1 MNPPTP
7 PSSDGAPISDRTVL
21 DRLFAHHADLVMIV
35 TPRGQVEYLGPAARH
50 VLPSAA
56 PGAQLRTWI
65 HPEDQLALAGVL
77 AALRGGEAATLPAF
91 RVTPDGRAW
100 RWLSG
105 TAAHHGEDPLIAGVL
120 LTLQD
125 ITLTVRGASTGASG
139 HTVTA
144 ALAGALSAEE
154 VARAVVEDATT
165 TLGAQAGMIVLRR
178 APHLPLTPVGA
189 TGYDGAV
196 SANWQQFLDADQLHE
211 VRDAASGQGPI
222 IVTAHDWQVRYPSMP
237 PGPYPLTALLPLH
250 NYGHHLG
257 VLALSFTRVHPF
269 TPGELV
275 FMQTLARQAVQAL
288 QGALLHE
295 QLKASEARHQK
306 LNRYGADLVSILDPG
321 GQLIFT
327 TAATSKILGYPE
339 GDLDNRPAFDFIHP
353 DDHELVAQALGAL
366 ADGRAEPV
374 RATFRFRHQSGEWVW
389 IESIAAN
396 HFDDPDIGGIL
407 VNSRDVSATVRLG
420 QELANRETAFR
431 HLFERN
437 PLPMWLYDRQT
448 LRVLEVNSAAV
459 EKYGYAREEFLN
471 MTLLEFRPPEQ
482 SQSLPGIIRAIDHDE
497 VNSTPARH
505 VLRDGTSIDVV
516 VHGRS
521 LKITE
526 RDVRLVVVEDVT
538 AQLQAERQ
546 LQAQVQRY
554 QALLELAETLAT
566 QHDPLELAREA
577 LERCVDLTDFA
588 GGLYIRITGPRMDAV
603 HAHGLKEPLVTFLKA
618 EPGRTSSLGTL
629 GPPLFGGQAHFTT
642 LDAARLPPP
651 VLALLTEYQGV
662 AALPVMAHGE
672 LLGAFLLFSE
682 YGQVRADAR
691 RLLGTISEYAG
702 TAMERSLHV
711 TQLDASR
718 EETLRALGLVLEYRD
733 YETAGHTD
741 RVVALAEQFCRRL
754 NLAGPDLDALRWG
767 AYLHDTGKIAIPDD
781 ILLKPGKLDATEWTA
796 MKRHSEIGH
805 ELLRHIP
812 TLPGTTLDV
821 VLHHHER
828 WDGSGYPHGLA
839 GESIPFAARL
849 FAFID
854 VYDALTDERP
864 YKRAWSHEEALAEI
878 QRTAG
883 SHFDPALAS
892 VFLALMDELGPQARM
907 PEPFTDLPEL

>member
-1 MNPPTP
+1 
-7 PSSDGAPISDRTVL
+7 
-21 DRLFAHHADLVMIV
+21 MIV
-35 TPRGQVEYLGPAARH
+35 TTGGRLEYLGPAARR

-56 PGAQLRTWI
+56 PGDLLRAHV
-65 HPEDQLALAGVL
+65 HPDDEVALTGTL
-77 AALRGGEAATLPAF
+77 AALQEGEVTTLPAV
-91 RVTPDGRAW
+91 RVPQEGGSW

-105 TAAHHGEDPLIAGVL
+105 AAAHHGLDPLIAGVL

-125 ITLTVRGASTGASG
+125 ITIAVDTDRPG
-139 HTVTA
+139 HTVPA
-144 ALAGALSAEE
+144 ALAGVLSTED
-154 VARAVVEDATT
+154 VARTVVEDAMT
-165 TLGAQAGMIVLRR
+165 TLGAQAGMVVLRR

-189 TGYDGAV
+189 RGYDGTA
-196 SANWQQFLDADQLHE
+196 SARWQHYLDADQLNE
-211 VRDAASGQGPI
+211 VRDAASGHGPI
-222 IVTAHDWQVRYPSMP
+222 FVTAHDWHLRYPSMP
-237 PGPYPLTALLPLH
+237 PGPYHLTALLPLH
-250 NYGHHLG
+250 NGGHQLG
-257 VLALSFTRVHPF
+257 ILALSFKRLHQF
-269 TPGELV
+269 TPGQQA
-275 FMQTLARQAVQAL
+275 FMLTLAQQGAQAL

-295 QLKASEARHQK
+295 QLKASDARYEK
-306 LNRYGADLVSILDPG
+306 LNRYGADLTSILDRRA
-321 GQLIFT
+321 QLIFT
-327 TAATSKILGYPE
+327 TAATSKILGYPD
-339 GDLDNRPAFDFIHP
+339 GALVNRSVFTFIHP
-353 DDHELVAQALGAL
+353 DDHELVVQALGAL
-366 ADGRAEPV
+366 ADGRSEPV
-374 RATFRFRHQSGEWVW
+374 RATFRFQHQSGEWVW

-407 VNSRDVSATVRLG
+407 VNSRDVSATVRLT
-420 QELANRETAFR
+420 QELEHRETAFR

-437 PLPMWLYDRQT
+437 PLPMWLYDRQS

-471 MTLLEFRPPEQ
+471 MTLMEFRPPEQ
-482 SQSLPGIIRAIDHDE
+482 GEALPGIIRSIGHDQ
-497 VNSTPARH
+497 VDSTPARH
-505 VLRDGTSIDVV
+505 VLKDGTFIDVV
-516 VHGRS
+516 AHGRS
-521 LKITE
+521 LQITE
-526 RDVRLVVVEDVT
+526 SEVRLVVVEDVT
-538 AQLQAERQ
+538 VQLKAERQ

-554 QALLELAETLAT
+554 QALLDLAETLAT

-603 HAHGLKEPLVTFLKA
+603 HAHRLKDPLITFLKA
-618 EPGRTSSLGTL
+618 QPGRTSSLGTL

-642 LDAARLPPP
+642 LENSNLPAPM
-651 VLALLTEYQGV
+651 LELLTEYHGV
-662 AALPVMAHGE
+662 AALPVMARGE
-672 LLGAFLLFSE
+672 LLGAFMLFNE
-682 YGQVRADAR
+682 HAQVRADAR
-691 RLLGTISEYAG
+691 RLLLTISEYAS

-741 RVVALAEQFCRRL
+741 RVVALAEQFGRRM
-754 NLAGPDLDALRWG
+754 NLDGPDLDALRWG

-781 ILLKPGKLDATEWTA
+781 ILLKPGKLDANEWTA

-812 TLPGTTLDV
+812 TLPSPTLDV

-839 GESIPFAARL
+839 GEGIPFAARL

-883 SHFDPALAS
+883 SHFDPVLAE
-892 VFLALMDELGPQARM
+892 VFLTLMTQLGPQPRM
-907 PEPFTDLPEL
+907 PELFTDLPG